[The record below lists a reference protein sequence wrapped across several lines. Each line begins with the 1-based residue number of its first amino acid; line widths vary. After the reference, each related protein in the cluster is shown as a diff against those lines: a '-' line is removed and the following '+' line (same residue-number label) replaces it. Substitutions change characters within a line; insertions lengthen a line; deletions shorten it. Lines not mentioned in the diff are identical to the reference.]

1 MPDIKSPI
9 VRHSLT
15 YTMCAAKKQKTSAF
29 SSLFAWLLGT
39 GRPVLILL
47 TLAAAA
53 AGGSYA
59 AWRRLGPRILAGPDF
74 SVGPEQVEIT
84 PLPDWIHRKPGE
96 LQREV
101 FRDPSLGGPL
111 SLVDD
116 ELTQRIYQA
125 FSRHPWIA
133 RVGTVSKHHP
143 AGVRVSL
150 SYRRPVCM
158 VEVPGGVLAVD
169 VEGVLLPSEDF
180 SPIEAA
186 RYPHL
191 TGVDRKPAGP
201 PGRRWGDARVV
212 GGAEIAA
219 ALEPLW
225 DVLKLKTIEPV
236 ADGAAQ
242 TLEPQFALRTRGGA
256 RILWGYAPGANVLGE
271 PPAAEKIQRLQ
282 RHLDRNGSLDTPPN
296 FDLRAA
302 GNSNP

>member
-1 MPDIKSPI
+1 
-9 VRHSLT
+9 
-15 YTMCAAKKQKTSAF
+15 MCAAKKQKTSAF
-29 SSLFAWLLGT
+29 SALFAWLMGK
-39 GRPVLILL
+39 GRPVLVLL
-47 TLAAAA
+47 ALVAVI
-53 AGGSYA
+53 AGGLYA
-59 AWRRLGPRILAGPDF
+59 AWRRLGPRILAGPEF

-84 PLPDWIHRKPGE
+84 PLPDWIHRQPGE

-101 FRDPSLGGPL
+101 FRDPSLGGTL

-116 ELTQRIYQA
+116 QLTQRIYQA
-125 FSRHPWIA
+125 FSRHPWVA

-143 AGVRVSL
+143 AQVRVTL
-150 SYRRPVCM
+150 SYRKPVCM

-191 TGVDRKPAGP
+191 IGVDRKPAGP

-219 ALEPLW
+219 ALGPLW
-225 DVLKLKTIEPV
+225 DSLKLKNIEPV
-236 ADGAAQ
+236 SDGAAQ
-242 TLEPQFALRTRGGA
+242 TLEPQFALRTRDGA

-282 RHLDRNGSLDTPPN
+282 RRLERDGSLDAPPYL
-296 FDLRAA
+296 DLRAP
-302 GNSNP
+302 GKTNP